1 MTNPFSQLTTD
12 EINALIAAVT
22 PALTALAN
30 GDGSTAS
37 IVGQGVVLEG
47 QLVTALPTL
56 QKVGVNDLAKDA
68 LAWLAMV
75 NAAPVAPAPTSVP
88 VTATTPSA

>member
-1 MTNPFSQLTTD
+1 MNPFAQLTAD
-12 EINALIAAVT
+12 ELTALVAAVT
-22 PALTALAN
+22 PALTSLAN

-56 QKVGVNDLAKDA
+56 QKVGVNDLAKGV
-68 LAWLAMV
+68 LAWLATV
-75 NAAPVAPAPTSVP
+75 NAPAAAPSPESPPA
-88 VTATTPSA
+88 A